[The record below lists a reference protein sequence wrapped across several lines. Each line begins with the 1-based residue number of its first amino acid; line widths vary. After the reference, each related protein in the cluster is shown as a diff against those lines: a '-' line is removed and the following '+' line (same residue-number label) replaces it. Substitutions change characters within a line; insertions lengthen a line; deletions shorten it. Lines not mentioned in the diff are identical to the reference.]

1 MKDIR
6 KVIGLLLCM
15 TICCYMTGEEK
26 KNLNIVFIGNSI
38 TQGVLL
44 ENPRHEAPPV
54 KAALYLRRQPSVG
67 TVRYSNQGVSGSTT
81 FDFLPQTDLLFPKVV
96 RVADQF
102 KDETWATLIFS
113 IMLGTNDSAITGP
126 NGAPASPA
134 KYYENMKTIIDK
146 LLALYPECKIVLH
159 RPVWYSPNTYNGAKY
174 LEEGLNRLQSYYPEL
189 QALVLDYSKHFPG
202 QVFMGDTD
210 GFDYFKTH
218 YKNELFPEKGNA
230 GTGKGLLLWESCGGK
245 RYLGQLT
252 INKNVSTNCQLSIIN
267 CPLFL
272 SFAQSVVKDTNMAFA
287 IILQLFY
294 DFFSCRFFFNLLA
307 NEPKEEVS

>member
-38 TQGVLL
+38 TQGALL

-230 GTGKGLLLWESCGGK
+230 GTFYLHPNRKGASDRK
-245 RYLGQLT
+245 
-252 INKNVSTNCQLSIIN
+252 
-267 CPLFL
+267 
-272 SFAQSVVKDTNMAFA
+272 SVV
-287 IILQLFY
+287 
-294 DFFSCRFFFNLLA
+294 
-307 NEPKEEVS
+307 

>member
-1 MKDIR
+1 MCIR
-6 KVIGLLLCM
+6 D
-15 TICCYMTGEEK
+15 
-26 KNLNIVFIGNSI
+26 
-38 TQGVLL
+38 
-44 ENPRHEAPPV
+44 R
-54 KAALYLRRQPSVG
+54 
-67 TVRYSNQGVSGSTT
+67 SGSTT

-113 IMLGTNDSAITGP
+113 ITLGTNDSAITGP

-189 QALVLDYSKHFPG
+189 QALVLDY
-202 QVFMGDTD
+202 
-210 GFDYFKTH
+210 FKTH

-230 GTGKGLLLWESCGGK
+230 GTFYLHPNRKGASALGELWGKAI
-245 RYLGQLT
+245 LGALD
-252 INKNVSTNCQLSIIN
+252 N
-267 CPLFL
+267 
-272 SFAQSVVKDTNMAFA
+272 
-287 IILQLFY
+287 
-294 DFFSCRFFFNLLA
+294 
-307 NEPKEEVS
+307 

>member
-15 TICCYMTGEEK
+15 TICCYMTGKEK

-38 TQGVLL
+38 TQGALL

-230 GTGKGLLLWESCGGK
+230 GTFYLHPNRKGASALGELWGKAI
-245 RYLGQLT
+245 LGA
-252 INKNVSTNCQLSIIN
+252 IVHYQLSIVFIF
-267 CPLFL
+267 CPICGQGYQHGIRHSSSTVLRFL
-272 SFAQSVVKDTNMAFA
+272 
-287 IILQLFY
+287 
-294 DFFSCRFFFNLLA
+294 
-307 NEPKEEVS
+307 

>member
-38 TQGVLL
+38 TQGALL

-134 KYYENMKTIIDK
+134 KYYEKYEKRLSISCWHSIRNARSYYTGRYGTARIHTT
-146 LLALYPECKIVLH
+146 E
-159 RPVWYSPNTYNGAKY
+159 PNT
-174 LEEGLNRLQSYYPEL
+174 
-189 QALVLDYSKHFPG
+189 
-202 QVFMGDTD
+202 
-210 GFDYFKTH
+210 
-218 YKNELFPEKGNA
+218 
-230 GTGKGLLLWESCGGK
+230 
-245 RYLGQLT
+245 
-252 INKNVSTNCQLSIIN
+252 
-267 CPLFL
+267 
-272 SFAQSVVKDTNMAFA
+272 
-287 IILQLFY
+287 
-294 DFFSCRFFFNLLA
+294 
-307 NEPKEEVS
+307 

>member
-38 TQGVLL
+38 TQGALL

-159 RPVWYSPNTYNGAKY
+159 RPVQRSQIPGRGIESSAK
-174 LEEGLNRLQSYYPEL
+174 
-189 QALVLDYSKHFPG
+189 
-202 QVFMGDTD
+202 
-210 GFDYFKTH
+210 
-218 YKNELFPEKGNA
+218 
-230 GTGKGLLLWESCGGK
+230 LLS
-245 RYLGQLT
+245 
-252 INKNVSTNCQLSIIN
+252 
-267 CPLFL
+267 
-272 SFAQSVVKDTNMAFA
+272 
-287 IILQLFY
+287 
-294 DFFSCRFFFNLLA
+294 
-307 NEPKEEVS
+307 

>member
-15 TICCYMTGEEK
+15 TISCYMMGEEK

-38 TQGVLL
+38 TQGALL

-81 FDFLPQTDLLFPKVV
+81 LDFLPQTDLLFPKVV
-96 RVADQF
+96 QVADQF

-134 KYYENMKTIIDK
+134 KY
-146 LLALYPECKIVLH
+146 
-159 RPVWYSPNTYNGAKY
+159 

-189 QALVLDYSKHFPG
+189 QALVLDYSKRFPG

-210 GFDYFKTH
+210 GFDYFKAH
-218 YKNELFPEKGNA
+218 YKSELFPEKGNA
-230 GTGKGLLLWESCGGK
+230 GTFYLHPNRKGASALGELWGKAMLK
-245 RYLGQLT
+245 
-252 INKNVSTNCQLSIIN
+252 
-267 CPLFL
+267 
-272 SFAQSVVKDTNMAFA
+272 A
-287 IILQLFY
+287 I
-294 DFFSCRFFFNLLA
+294 DN
-307 NEPKEEVS
+307 